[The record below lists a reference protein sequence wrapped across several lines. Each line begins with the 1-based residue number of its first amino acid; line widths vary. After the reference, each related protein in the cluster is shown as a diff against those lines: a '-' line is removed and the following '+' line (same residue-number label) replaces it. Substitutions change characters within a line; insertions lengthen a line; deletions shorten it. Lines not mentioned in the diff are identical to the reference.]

1 MWVCVSLRL
10 VDLINYSDVVY
21 RFIINNFV
29 LV

>member
-10 VDLINYSDVVY
+10 VGLINYSDVVY
-21 RFIINNFV
+21 RFMINNFV